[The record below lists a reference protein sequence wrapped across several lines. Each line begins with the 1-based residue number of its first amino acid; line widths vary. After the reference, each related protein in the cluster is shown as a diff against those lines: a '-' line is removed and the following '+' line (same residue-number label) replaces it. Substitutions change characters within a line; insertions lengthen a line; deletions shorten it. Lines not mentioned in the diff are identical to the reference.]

1 MAEEFKGINNE
12 TLRQV
17 QSVAS
22 SMKDIETATRSANRS
37 LEKQGSFLA
46 AFQASYTAINSSVNK
61 FAEIQDKSRKSAA
74 ATSNAIKE
82 QQKQLSVV
90 RTLNAQIDNLY
101 KSMLTASEEEVR
113 VIKRQVENLSSARD
127 NAKELSRYYTQLADD
142 SSKLDKSTLWF
153 SSLSKVVGDIPGLRK
168 LSGPFEEA
176 AKAARETV
184 LSNAK
189 IKSSNESIASLGKE
203 ALKNGKGLTKEKLK
217 ELGLAEIVGDK
228 TGAAAANI
236 LKTYQ
241 AQNKVQSVTMT
252 GLKAGFAELGPII
265 SQAFGPIAILT
276 TVISGIKA
284 LVSTMFAVDKQV
296 VSLGKNLQISYEN
309 AQKIRDYFDDIKNS
323 LDTEYKLT
331 ENLIEAQLQLSNLSA
346 TTGLYSKEALET
358 QIKLTKEY
366 GLSIE
371 EANSL
376 NKFSIAYGKNNQN
389 ILTDA
394 RQATVEYAKQN
405 KLQFRIPDILR
416 QASKV
421 SGELLL
427 SFKGSEKALF
437 NAIMNANKLGV
448 SIEKTKDISN
458 SLLNFE
464 ESISSELEAELL
476 TGKDINLDLA
486 RSLALQGDFVGA
498 TEAALSNISGIAEFE
513 KMNTIQRK
521 AFAKALGMTTDELA
535 DALIQQSLIT
545 KQQQQQYE
553 IFKKAGQDDLALAY
567 AKGELD
573 DKAVKAANERLNA
586 EERFQV
592 QLSRAK
598 EVFASFVDSGTLQ
611 NLADIV
617 EKLVNYLSPGGNLI
631 PQAEDLEAKAEQTKD
646 LKLQQELFA
655 KAQEKRKIEQ
665 EKSQLA
671 QDVEYAG
678 VGAGGVGLGI
688 LAYNTFSK
696 SLLSSPTP
704 ITKALGAALT
714 VGGAAA
720 GIGASEAFPVQF
732 KERQKYGAGLNL
744 TGKPLDANASNTN
757 KQSKFTDDETK
768 QLMNEIYN
776 MKQNPPKI
784 YLGTTELNTA
794 TAINTYG
801 LNQGIN

>member
-74 ATSNAIKE
+74 ATSDAIKE

-153 SSLSKVVGDIPGLRK
+153 SSLSEVVKDIPGLRK
-168 LSGPFEEA
+168 LSSPFEEA

-228 TGAAAANI
+228 TGAAAANV

-241 AQNKVQSVTMT
+241 AQNKVQNVTMA

-265 SQAFGPIAILT
+265 SQAFAPIAILT
-276 TVISGIKA
+276 TFISGVKA
-284 LVSTMFAVDKQV
+284 LVGTMFAVDKQV

-309 AQKIRDYFDDIKNS
+309 AQKVRDYFDDIKDS
-323 LDTEYKLT
+323 LNTQYKLT
-331 ENLIEAQLQLSNLSA
+331 ENIIEAQLQLSNLSA
-346 TTGLYSKEALET
+346 TTGLYSEEALET

-366 GLSIE
+366 GLSLE

-376 NKFSIAYGKNNQN
+376 NKFSIAYGKNNRN

-437 NAIMNANKLGV
+437 NATMNANKLGV

-498 TEAALSNISGIAEFE
+498 TEAALSNISSIAEFE
-513 KMNTIQRK
+513 EMNTIQRK

-545 KQQQQQYE
+545 EKQKQQYE
-553 IFKKAGQDDLALAY
+553 IFKKAGDEETALAF

-573 DKAVKAANERLNA
+573 EKALQIANERINA
-586 EERFQV
+586 EERFQI
-592 QLSRAK
+592 QLNRAK
-598 EVFASFVDSGTLQ
+598 ETFASFVDSGMLQ

-617 EKLVNYLSPGGNLI
+617 EDLVDTVKGTDRYKTS
-631 PQAEDLEAKAEQTKD
+631 
-646 LKLQQELFA
+646 
-655 KAQEKRKIEQ
+655 IEQ
-665 EKSQLA
+665 AQLKTGTILEPEQSKRIDELVKMA
-671 QDVEYAG
+671 EGPSKFIVALNSLQKFVTGGMGGIDLSEQYATADAAKEELKTIRKNIESNTSKEG
-678 VGAGGVGLGI
+678 FGGAGGGFASGGI
-688 LAYNTFSK
+688 VPPGFPNDTYRAR
-696 SLLSSPTP
+696 LSSN
-704 ITKALGAALT
+704 
-714 VGGAAA
+714 
-720 GIGASEAFPVQF
+720 EAVI
-732 KERQKYGAGLNL
+732 
-744 TGKPLDANASNTN
+744 PLDQLMAKFDAMANAIASN
-757 KQSKFTDDETK
+757 KQSV
-768 QLMNEIYN
+768 
-776 MKQNPPKI
+776 PKI

-794 TAINTYG
+794 TSMGTYA
-801 LNQGIN
+801 LNEGVTS

>member
-74 ATSNAIKE
+74 ATSDAIKE

-101 KSMLTASEEEVR
+101 KSMLTSSEEEVR

-153 SSLSKVVGDIPGLRK
+153 SSLSEVVKDIPGLRK
-168 LSGPFEEA
+168 LSSPFEEA

-228 TGAAAANI
+228 TGAAAANV

-241 AQNKVQSVTMT
+241 AQNKVQNVTIA

-284 LVSTMFAVDKQV
+284 LVGTMFAVDKQV

-309 AQKIRDYFDDIKNS
+309 AQKVRDYFDDVKDS
-323 LDTEYKLT
+323 LNTQYKLT
-331 ENLIEAQLQLSNLSA
+331 ENIIEAQLQLSNLSA
-346 TTGLYSKEALET
+346 TTGLYSEEALET

-366 GLSIE
+366 GLSLE

-376 NKFSIAYGKNNQN
+376 NKFSIAYGKNNRN

-437 NAIMNANKLGV
+437 NATMNANKLGV

-498 TEAALSNISGIAEFE
+498 TEAALSNISSIAEFE
-513 KMNTIQRK
+513 EMNTIQRK

-545 KQQQQQYE
+545 EKQKQQYE
-553 IFKKAGQDDLALAY
+553 IFKKAGDEETALAF

-573 DKAVKAANERLNA
+573 EKALQIANERINA
-586 EERFQV
+586 EERFQI
-592 QLSRAK
+592 QLNRAK
-598 EVFASFVDSGTLQ
+598 ETFASFVDSGMLQ

-617 EKLVNYLSPGGNLI
+617 EDLVDTVKGTDRYKTS
-631 PQAEDLEAKAEQTKD
+631 
-646 LKLQQELFA
+646 
-655 KAQEKRKIEQ
+655 IEQ
-665 EKSQLA
+665 AQLKTGTTLEPE
-671 QDVEYAG
+671 QSKRIDELVEMAKGPSKFIVALNSLQKFVTGGVGGIDLSEQYATADAAKEELKTIRKNIESNTSKEG
-678 VGAGGVGLGI
+678 FGGAGGAFASGGI
-688 LAYNTFSK
+688 VPSGFPNDTYRAR
-696 SLLSSPTP
+696 LSSN
-704 ITKALGAALT
+704 
-714 VGGAAA
+714 
-720 GIGASEAFPVQF
+720 EAVI
-732 KERQKYGAGLNL
+732 
-744 TGKPLDANASNTN
+744 PLDQLMAKFDAMTNAIASN
-757 KQSKFTDDETK
+757 KQSV
-768 QLMNEIYN
+768 
-776 MKQNPPKI
+776 PKI

-794 TAINTYG
+794 TAMNTYA
-801 LNQGIN
+801 LNEGVTS